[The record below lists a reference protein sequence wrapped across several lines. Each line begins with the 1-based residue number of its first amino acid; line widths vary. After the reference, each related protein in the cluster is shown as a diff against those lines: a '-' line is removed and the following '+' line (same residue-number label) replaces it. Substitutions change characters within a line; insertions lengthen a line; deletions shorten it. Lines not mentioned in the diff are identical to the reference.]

1 MGILK
6 GDIGPSAV
14 HLCIDMQR
22 LFAIDGPWPTAWMP
36 RVLPVVVRIVE
47 HAAPRTIF
55 TRFIPP
61 QVPEQAG
68 GKWRDYFGKWREV
81 TQMTMATERLELV
94 APLDR
99 FVPPARTFDKSVY
112 SAFAGGGLHAL
123 LHAKE
128 IDTLI
133 VTGAETDVCV
143 LSTVLSAVDI
153 GYRIIVVKDAL
164 CSSSDLS
171 HDALLGLYATRFDLQ
186 IELATAE
193 EVLECWRP

>member
-1 MGILK
+1 MGALK
-6 GDIGPSAV
+6 GDIGSSAV

-22 LFAIDGPWPTAWMP
+22 LFAVDGPWPTAWMS
-36 RVLPVVVRIVE
+36 RVLPVVVHIVE
-47 HAAPRTIF
+47 HAAPRTVF

-68 GKWRDYFGKWREV
+68 GKGRDYFAKWREV

-94 APLDR
+94 TPLDC

-112 SAFAGGGLHAL
+112 SAFAGGALHAL
-123 LHAKE
+123 LRSAE

-133 VTGAETDVCV
+133 ITGAETDVCV
-143 LSTVLSAVDI
+143 LSTILSAVDI

-171 HDALLGLYATRFDLQ
+171 HDALLSLYATRFDLQ
-186 IELATAE
+186 IELATAD